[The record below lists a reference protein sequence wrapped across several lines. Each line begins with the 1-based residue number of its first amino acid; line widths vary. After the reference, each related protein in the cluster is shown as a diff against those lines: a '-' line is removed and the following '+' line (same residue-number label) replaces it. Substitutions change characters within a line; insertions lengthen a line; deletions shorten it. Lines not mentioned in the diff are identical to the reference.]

1 MIEQV
6 VRAVDIKDN
15 SALVEPIRKESCSK
29 ECSSTG
35 CGTRLL
41 IEFFAVLVI

>member
-15 SALVEPIRKESCSK
+15 IALVEPIRKES
-29 ECSSTG
+29 
-35 CGTRLL
+35 
-41 IEFFAVLVI
+41 AVKSALALVAEPVLAI